1 MADAPCTPTA
11 ANLDLWVSETH
22 QGHIRLGFKVEEVL
36 FSGKSPF
43 QKVDVLRTRGHGA
56 LLLND
61 GLVMLTERD
70 EFIYHEMIA
79 HVPLFVHPDPRRV
92 LIIGGGD
99 GGTAREA
106 LRHPSVERVLMIEI
120 DEMVVDACKV
130 HMPSVNDGV
139 YEDPRMELRIADGV
153 EFVAKTEEKFDV
165 VLVDSTDPVGPA
177 TPLFDRA
184 FYENASRILTEQG
197 ILITQAESPFYDT
210 KIQEPMLANQRPFF
224 PRLHIY
230 LFTNLT
236 YPGGLWSFG
245 FASNGLCPIHNF
257 DPERVRAAGLATR
270 WYTPGIHRAAFQ
282 LPAFVSENL
291 AGVLDPAPEV

>member
-1 MADAPCTPTA
+1 MADVTDTPPP

-92 LIIGGGD
+92 LVIGGGD
-99 GGTAREA
+99 GGTAREV

-120 DEMVVDACKV
+120 DEMVVDACKT
-130 HMPSVNDGV
+130 HMPSVNAGV

-184 FYENASRILTEQG
+184 FYENVSRMLAEQG

-210 KIQEPMLANQRPFF
+210 KIQGPMLANQRPFF
-224 PRLHIY
+224 SKLHIY

-245 FASNGLCPIHNF
+245 FASNGLCPVQDF
-257 DPERVRAAGLATR
+257 DPERVRASGLAAR
-270 WYTPGIHRAAFQ
+270 WYTPGVHRAAFQ

-291 AGVLDPAPEV
+291 AGVLDPAPEI